1 MATDRGTANYNAL
14 QAKVEKRVTSGVAFG
29 AGWTYSKSLD
39 NGASG
44 FYDVENGPGGF
55 AVVQNYNDLS
65 QNYGTSGNSL
75 THIVYGWAIYELPFG
90 KGKRFLSSGI
100 GAAILGGW
108 QTNVNL
114 SAHSGIPLT
123 FPDAGIDPA
132 NIGNTSG
139 FVNYGRANLIGDP
152 RLSHPTFKQAFNT
165 AAFAHPVN
173 QYGDSGR
180 GIVASTP
187 FSNFDFSLMKN
198 IPIAERLRMQF
209 RAEFFNVFNI
219 QNYGLPGTTFG
230 TGGFGVVTGLVA
242 GATPRQIQFSLRL
255 EF

>member
-1 MATDRGTANYNAL
+1 V
-14 QAKVEKRVTSGVAFG
+14 K
-29 AGWTYSKSLD
+29 
-39 NGASG
+39 
-44 FYDVENGPGGF
+44 
-55 AVVQNYNDLS
+55 NYNDLS
-65 QNYGTSGNSL
+65 QDYGTSGNSL

-90 KGKRFLSSGI
+90 KGKRFLNNSIAS
-100 GAAILGGW
+100 AVLGGW

-123 FPDAGIDPA
+123 FPDSNVDVA

-152 RLSHPTFKQAFNT
+152 RISHPTFKQAFNT
-165 AAFAHPVN
+165 AAFAHPVISF
-173 QYGDSGR
+173 GDSGR

-219 QNYGLPGTTFG
+219 QNYGIPGTTFG
-230 TGGFGVVTGLVA
+230 GGGFGVVNNLLS
-242 GATPRQIQFSLRL
+242 GATPRQIQFSLRV